1 MQTKSLFITAT
12 DTNVGKT
19 LICGL
24 LLEYLLSN
32 SVKAGYQKWVSTGDA
47 KNPAD
52 LAECTRIAGLQPGKK
67 NLALQVPYCFSYP
80 ASPHLA
86 AEIDSM
92 EIDPDKIVQA
102 HADMVQKYELVI
114 VEGVGGLMVP
124 LRRDLLLA
132 DLLAQLQIPTIIV
145 SRSGLGTLNHTL
157 LTVEA
162 LRSRRILIT
171 GIIFTDSANEDEN
184 IVADNMRTVA
194 ESGQVEI
201 LGRLPYCRERNELTE
216 HFKMIGAKLLPFF
229 TS

>member
-1 MQTKSLFITAT
+1 MKTKSLFITAT

-19 LICGL
+19 LVCGL
-24 LLEYLLSN
+24 LLEYLLSK

-47 KNPAD
+47 HAPAD
-52 LAECTRIAGLQPGKK
+52 LAECTRIAGLQPGKE

-92 EIDPDKIVQA
+92 EIDPDKIIQA
-102 HADMVQKYELVI
+102 HAEMVRKYELVI

-132 DLLAQLQIPTIIV
+132 DLLAQQQIPTIIV
-145 SRSGLGTLNHTL
+145 SRSGLGTLNHTF
-157 LTVEA
+157 LTIEA
-162 LRSRRILIT
+162 LRSRNIRIT
-171 GIIFTDSANEDEN
+171 GIIFTDSAEEDETLVEDN
-184 IVADNMRTVA
+184 IRTIS
-194 ESGQVEI
+194 EIGQVDV
-201 LGRLPYCRERNELTE
+201 LGRLPYCRHKSELSG
-216 HFKMIGAKLLPFF
+216 HFQKIGVKILPLF